1 MELSTLTT
9 EQRNSNSM
17 NLDQKDTYDI
27 LKTIH
32 QEDAN
37 VHQAIEKVLPTIE
50 DVVEAVYQRLLRGGR
65 LIYVGAGTSG
75 RLGYLDS
82 SECQPTFMTPPEMV
96 QTIMAGG
103 VDAFFQA
110 SEGSEDQ
117 ESQGRE
123 DIAVKEIGPS
133 DVVIG
138 ITSSGRTP
146 YPIGAVKLA
155 KEQGAFTVA
164 LTCNEH
170 SEIGQ
175 ITDRAIEVVVGPEV
189 LTGSTRMKAAT
200 AHKMILNMISTT
212 TMVKLGKVYEN
223 LMVDVQANNVKLR
236 DRAKRIIMDIAKVT
250 YEVAEQTLAKTNNH
264 VKPAI
269 VMLKGDVDYETAN
282 QALNECD
289 GYVRDAIQYVKDN

>member
-1 MELSTLTT
+1 MELSSLIT
-9 EQRNSNSM
+9 EQRNPHSM
-17 NLDQKDTYDI
+17 NLDQQNTYDI

-32 QEDAN
+32 QEDAKI
-37 VHQAIEKVLPTIE
+37 HQAIENVLPII
-50 DVVEAVYQRLLRGGR
+50 DQVVEAVYQRLLRGGR

-117 ESQGRE
+117 GSQGKE
-123 DIAVKEIGPS
+123 DIAVKDLGPL

-138 ITSSGRTP
+138 ITASGRTP
-146 YPIGAVKLA
+146 YPIGAVKHA

-164 LTCNEH
+164 LTCNEG

-175 ITDRAIEVVVGPEV
+175 ITDRAIDVVVGPEV

-236 DRAKRIIMDIAKVT
+236 DRAKRIIMDIAEVT
-250 YEVAEQTLAKTNNH
+250 YEVAEETLATTNNH

-269 VMLKGDVDYETAN
+269 VMLKGEVDYETAN
-282 QALNECD
+282 RALDESD
-289 GYVRDAIQYVKDN
+289 GYVREAIQLAKQ